1 MKIISLILG
10 LLISV
15 VFSSYSQKLSGYVL
29 FSGDHSPVEYGSV
42 FLKEL
47 PDSTFI
53 SGGITY
59 EGGEYSFDA
68 VKPGKY
74 VLTASYL
81 GCTETHVNIDVKNSM
96 EVQYADTIFLKESEN
111 NIDEVQVNGDFNR
124 GEELVDRT
132 VYKIPPEVVSSSTDG
147 FEVLRKLPSV
157 QVDFNN
163 NITLDGSSNFI
174 IQVDGK
180 KRDKEFLAR
189 LSPDAI
195 QSVEII
201 HNPSGKYDG
210 SIDGVINVI
219 LKKEARTGISG
230 NVTMQVKPIN
240 RFFMFGNA
248 GLDYGLKK
256 VTFYAS
262 GYSFRQSLASTT
274 NSQYHY
280 SGSQITD
287 SLINTNGSGDLR
299 ASSTAFNAGFDYYI
313 DDKHDL
319 SLNYSYKPT
328 VINNDQINQGV
339 IYVDDIPSYEQ
350 AYTNTNDMSSGE
362 SNMSLFFRKKF
373 KKPIQEF
380 TFENTVYWFNSHDEN
395 EYSSLLYSDDNSD
408 QIDNVIYTENVE
420 EKRKYF
426 NSKIDYIQPVGV
438 SMRMETGYEFYYQ
451 DMFFDTDYSNSV
463 LSNDYTYGE
472 TRNAMYLSWIW
483 NQKKISVMASLREE
497 YSDISINDSTTTNY
511 FTFLPSATFQY
522 KINSNQN
529 IKLTYNRRISRPR
542 ISQLNPFEKLNS
554 YQYISSGNPYLE
566 PEKKDKIELK
576 YSINFKKNFI
586 SPYVYYTVFSDRIS
600 TVNTLDEVSNSETT
614 ILKTYPDNVLT
625 GSQKGIGLNS
635 MLWYLKLDGDI
646 YKGHYNAFNSDY
658 TQIKARDYLSYNA
671 TAYAIWQPLK
681 DTLTVVGFVMYRGVN
696 YAAQSKTYSNPLY
709 GFGGMYKLKNHTFA
723 VNWLFPGTK
732 DFNYSRMVTETDNLY
747 SEVKSSF
754 DVKYFIQFTY
764 RYSFHKGKNIK
775 KVGHKSRVESDT
787 KSSGIP
793 N

>member
-1 MKIISLILG
+1 MKTIILSLG
-10 LLISV
+10 LLFSV
-15 VFSSYSQKLSGYVL
+15 IFSSYSQKLSGYVL
-29 FSGDHSPVEYGSV
+29 FSDDHSPVEYGSV
-42 FLKEL
+42 ILKEL

-59 EGGEYSFDA
+59 EGGEYAFDA
-68 VKPGKY
+68 VKPGTY

-81 GCTETHVNIDVKNSM
+81 GCTESHVNIDVKNGS
-96 EVQYADTIFLKESEN
+96 EVQYADTIFLKKSEN
-111 NIDEVQVNGDFNR
+111 NIDEVKVSGDFIR

-132 VYKIPPEVVSSSTDG
+132 VYKIPPEVVSSSMDG
-147 FEVLRKLPSV
+147 YEVLRKLPSV

-210 SIDGVINVI
+210 SIDGVINVV

-230 NVTMQVKPIN
+230 NITMQVKPFN

-262 GYSFRQSLASTT
+262 GYSFYQSLASIT

-280 SGSQITD
+280 SGSQVTD
-287 SLINTNGSGDLR
+287 SLINANGSGDLK
-299 ASSTAFNAGFDYYI
+299 ASTAAFNTGFDYYI

-328 VINNDQINQGV
+328 VVNNDQANQGL
-339 IYVDDIPSYEQ
+339 IYVDNIQAYEQ
-350 AYTNTNDMSSGE
+350 EYINSNDMNSGE
-362 SNMSLFFRKKF
+362 SNISLFFRKKF
-373 KKPIQEF
+373 KKPIQEL
-380 TFENTVYWFNSHDEN
+380 TFENTVYWFNSDDEN
-395 EYSSLLYSDDNSD
+395 DYSSLLYPRDNTD
-408 QIDNVIYTENVE
+408 QTDSVSYTEDVV

-426 NSKIDYIQPVGV
+426 KSKLDYIQPVGV

-451 DMFFDTDYSNSV
+451 DMSFDTDYSNSV
-463 LSNDYTYGE
+463 LNNDYTYAE
-472 TRNAMYLSWIW
+472 ARNAMYLNWIW
-483 NQKKISVMASLREE
+483 NQKKISVMASMREE
-497 YSDISINDSTTTNY
+497 YSDISINDSTKTDY
-511 FTFLPSATFQY
+511 FTFLPSATLQY

-529 IKLTYNRRISRPR
+529 IKLTYNRRISRPH

-576 YSINFKKNFI
+576 YSINFKKKFI
-586 SPYVYYTVFSDRIS
+586 SPYVYYTVFSDKIS
-600 TVNTLDEVSNSETT
+600 TVNTLDEVSDSETT
-614 ILKTYPDNVLT
+614 ILKTYPDNVLS
-625 GSQKGIGLNS
+625 GNQKGIGLNS
-635 MLWYLKLDGDI
+635 MLWYLKLDGNI

-658 TQIKARDYLSYNA
+658 TQIKARDYYSYNTTVA
-671 TAYAIWQPLK
+671 AIWQPLK
-681 DTLTVVGFVMYRGVN
+681 DTLTVYGFVMYRGVS

-709 GFGGMYKLKNHTFA
+709 GIAGQYKLKNHTFA
-723 VNWLFPGTK
+723 VNWLLPGTK
-732 DFNYSRMVTETDNLY
+732 NFNYSRVVTETDNLY

-754 DVKYFIQFTY
+754 DVQYFIQFTY
-764 RYSFHKGKNIK
+764 RYTFHKGKSIK
-775 KVGHKSRVESDT
+775 KVGHKSQVESDT